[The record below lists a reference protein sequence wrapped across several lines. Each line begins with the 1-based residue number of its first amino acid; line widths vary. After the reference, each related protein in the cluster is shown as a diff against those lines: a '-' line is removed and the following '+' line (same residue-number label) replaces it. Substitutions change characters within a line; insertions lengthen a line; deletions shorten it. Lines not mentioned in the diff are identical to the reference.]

1 MASNLFFDDFPQI
14 GYSLD
19 DGKSVQ
25 IITDILRRVVLS
37 KEFKTNS
44 AFFEEY
50 EILEGETPE
59 DVSYRFYGT
68 QRLHWL
74 VLMIND
80 VINPRFQW
88 PLTGDQMFKQ
98 VERIYGEKAS
108 VYSANRAKNSK
119 GYVVDTFFLLTEDS
133 THKNPVRLCYETEDE
148 NETKEPIAYAVSDII
163 DDFESNYEV
172 EINEN
177 ENYRNIK
184 LLKAEIVSDIVS
196 EYKKIITT

>member
-14 GYSLD
+14 AYSLD
-19 DGKSVQ
+19 NGKSVQ

-37 KEFKTNS
+37 KEFKTNA

-50 EILEGETPE
+50 EVLEGETPE

-74 VLMIND
+74 ILMVND
-80 VINPRFQW
+80 IINPRFQW
-88 PLTGDQMFKQ
+88 PLTGDQMYRQ
-98 VERIYGEKAS
+98 VERIYNEKAS
-108 VYSANRAKNSK
+108 VYSINRAKNLN

-148 NETKEPIAYAVSDII
+148 NETKEPIAYAESDII

-172 EINEN
+172 EIIEN
-177 ENYRNIK
+177 ENYRNIRV
-184 LLKAEIVSDIVS
+184 LKAEIVSDIVL
-196 EYKKIITT
+196 EYKKLIAS